1 VNEDNIQ
8 NGLNGIMNFGEI
20 KEFEIYAIDRNE
32 HDRLFVNPRVVY
44 KDKEADGVTYETN
57 HLLVIKEEKGS
68 YIVESIDDES
78 YVKGII
84 YKYLNKLKSD
94 DEKRNEED
102 IDRLEQYNTRD
113 DVEHRKKAEDTDE
126 SDIELEKEQ
135 EKKEKEQQEKEQKE
149 KEKKEKE
156 EKEKEEKDDDEDDD
170 EDDD

>member
-1 VNEDNIQ
+1 
-8 NGLNGIMNFGEI
+8 
-20 KEFEIYAIDRNE
+20 YAIDRNE

-84 YKYLNKLKSD
+84 DEYRNNLDPD
-94 DEKRNEED
+94 DESTREED
-102 IDRLEQYNTRD
+102 LERLEKYNTRE
-113 DVEHRKKAEDTDE
+113 DVQYKKKTEDTDE
-126 SDIELEKEQ
+126 SDIDLEKEQ
-135 EKKEKEQQEKEQKE
+135 EQKEKEQQEKEQKE